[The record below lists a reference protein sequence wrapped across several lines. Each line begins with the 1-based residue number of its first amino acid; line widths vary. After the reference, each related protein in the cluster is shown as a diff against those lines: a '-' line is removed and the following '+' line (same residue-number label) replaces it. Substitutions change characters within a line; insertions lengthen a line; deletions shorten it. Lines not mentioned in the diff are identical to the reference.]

1 MYAHNVALNATHTNE
16 GYMMENEHQKKLAR
30 EIKEHRAKWF
40 SRAERNR
47 RAERIARIRENR
59 K

>member
-1 MYAHNVALNATHTNE
+1 
-16 GYMMENEHQKKLAR
+16 MMENEHQKKLAR